1 VTAADTVPAG
11 AAVRDG
17 PARAPVAGA
26 HIIWPIGA
34 TLTVALIA
42 MPVLA
47 ITWIALFPTENAW
60 AHLAATVLP
69 GYIGTTLLL
78 MLGVGIGV
86 ALMGT
91 GAAWLVA
98 MCRFPGRKV
107 FAWLLIMP
115 MAMPAYVIAYTYTD
129 ILEYAGPVQTALRAV
144 FGWHDAR
151 DYWFPPVRSIG
162 GAIAMLTLVLYPY
175 VYLLARA
182 AFLEQSVCALEVS
195 RTLGRGPRESFL
207 RVALPLARPAI
218 VVGVM
223 LALME
228 TLNDFGTVDFF
239 AVRTLTA
246 GVFDVWFDMG
256 NPGGAAQIALVLLGF
271 VVLLIWLERHSRR
284 RQRFHGTT
292 TRRKPP
298 QGFQLRGWK
307 AGMAM
312 LGCAFPAVAG
322 FFVPAGVLLNYA
334 VRHLGEDE
342 FAATLSHAGNS
353 VMLASIAAALTLVIG
368 VFLAYAQR
376 LWPSVLV
383 RGAVRWASIGY
394 ALPGIAIAIGVL
406 LPVGAFDNAVDSYM
420 RDAFGISTGLLISGG
435 IGALLIAYVV
445 RFLAVSL
452 GASES
457 GLGKVTPNVD
467 MAARTLGHGPFA
479 TLVRVHLPLIRGSVL
494 TGAVLVFVDTMK
506 ELPATLVLR
515 PFNFDTLATFV
526 YQYASS
532 EQLEDC
538 SLAALTI
545 VAAGILP
552 VILLNHMIARE
563 TRDRHR

>member
-1 VTAADTVPAG
+1 MAAADASQTGG
-11 AAVRDG
+11 ALRDG
-17 PARAPVAGA
+17 PARASVAGA
-26 HIIWPIGA
+26 HVVWPIGA
-34 TLTVALIA
+34 TLTAALIA

-47 ITWIALFPTENAW
+47 ITWIAFFPTENAW
-60 AHLAATVLP
+60 AHLASTVLP
-69 GYIGTTLLL
+69 GYIGTTLAL
-78 MLGVGIGV
+78 MTGVGIGV
-86 ALMGT
+86 AMMGT

-98 MCRFPGRKV
+98 MCRFPGRKI
-107 FAWLLIMP
+107 FAWLLILP

-129 ILEYAGPVQTALRAV
+129 ILEYAGPVQSALRAV
-144 FGWHDAR
+144 FGWQNAR
-151 DYWFPPVRSIG
+151 EYWFPDVRSLG
-162 GAIAMLTLVLYPY
+162 GAVVMLTLVLYPY

-195 RTLGRGPRESFL
+195 RTLGRTPRESFL

-292 TRRKPP
+292 TRKKPP
-298 QGFQLRGWK
+298 QGFKLTGWK
-307 AGMAM
+307 AGLAM
-312 LGCAFPAVAG
+312 LGCAFPVLAG
-322 FFVPAGVLLNYA
+322 FFIPASVLLSYA
-334 VRHLGEDE
+334 VGHIGDDGLT
-342 FAATLSHAGNS
+342 ATLGHAGNS
-353 VMLASIAAALTLVIG
+353 IMLASLAAFLTLVIG
-368 VFLAYAQR
+368 VFLAYAKR
-376 LWPSVLV
+376 LWPTVLV

-406 LPVGAFDNAVDSYM
+406 LPIGAFDNAVDDYM
-420 RDAFGISTGLLISGG
+420 RANFGISTGLLISGG
-435 IGALLIAYVV
+435 IGALLIAYTV
-445 RFLAVSL
+445 RFLAISL
-452 GASES
+452 GAAEA
-457 GLGKVTPNVD
+457 GLAKVTPNVD
-467 MAARTLGHGPFA
+467 MAARTLGRGPLA
-479 TLVRVHLPLIRGSVL
+479 TLLSVHIPLIRSSVL

-532 EQLEDC
+532 EQLEEC

-552 VILLNHMIARE
+552 VALVNHMIARDA
-563 TRDRHR
+563 RDRSR